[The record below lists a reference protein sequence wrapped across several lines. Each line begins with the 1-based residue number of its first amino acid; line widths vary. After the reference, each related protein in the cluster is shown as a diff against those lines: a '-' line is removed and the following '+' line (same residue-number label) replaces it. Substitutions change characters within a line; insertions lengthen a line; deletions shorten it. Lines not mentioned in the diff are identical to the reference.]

1 MNSIILD
8 TKIAA
13 RRNRDAIDRNLVN
26 PIILDAKIIDRN
38 LAKTIETIR
47 YLAYREDVELLPTAY
62 ARAMA
67 IALIIQTS
75 ESHPH
80 YFFTPWISGDEFR
93 GVRAVWSRPLLNR
106 EVRLIVPPNPTTK
119 IRIYHE
125 VGQKAGLDF
134 DVSGQILGEYIKS
147 LCQQKHKH

>member
-1 MNSIILD
+1 MTPIILD
-8 TKIAA
+8 TKIIA
-13 RRNRDAIDRNLVN
+13 
-26 PIILDAKIIDRN
+26 RN

-75 ESHPH
+75 ESHPN
-80 YFFTPWISGDEFR
+80 YFFSPWISGDECG
-93 GVRAVWSRPLLNR
+93 GVRAVWSLTIPDK
-106 EVRLIVPPNPTTK
+106 EVRLIVPPNPKTK

-125 VGQKAGLDF
+125 VGQKAELDF
-134 DVSGQILGEYIKS
+134 NVSGQTIGEYIEL